1 MKRTTVV
8 SAAGRESAV
17 GDGAPERGDLKI
29 FFGYAPCA
37 GASDAMLDEAQGL
50 MASGLDVLVAD
61 GLSHTARE
69 RRFDLD
75 QALARRPDVV
85 VLPDLARPNPEGS
98 RNRTRYQDAEELL
111 RAGVDVYATLRVGD
125 LQNEQDRVR
134 ALGVDLPPEPVPDYL
149 LYGARQL
156 EFVDI
161 DPEELVARAR
171 TAGREV
177 PEGALNELRV
187 LALRC
192 VSDYASAAG
201 RPDGRRAEAAEGAA
215 AATGCTVALVD
226 PGCSPGRVLLEAGR
240 VASFSHTEVEVVCI
254 RRERR
259 AGSARALRDDA
270 AYAEL
275 ESQVEAMGM
284 ELTTL
289 YGDDAVE
296 TLRDYLRAQG
306 AADIVLARRRLPL
319 ARRLLAPFQAPFAE
333 RLVAG
338 LSGVGIHLVADDGG
352 VGPVRVGRGLF
363 AGSELRGRDV
373 AIAVGSCAAAFAI
386 ARVLQAFGFG
396 EATPYLVYLG
406 SFIVVALATHA
417 YVPTLIAIVLGC
429 LAQDYFFIRSYL
441 DLAIDH
447 RASLLLFIAFI
458 VVSLGTSLAVVG
470 VGRAR
475 RNADERER
483 RTQALFDLNRNLV
496 VTHGPSET
504 VDIALDS
511 TTRLFGRSTALYVRD
526 PFDRA
531 PAGSRERRGPAVRPV
546 EGDLP
551 AEVFEKLTEQA
562 VAHWVFANGEPAGSG
577 TDTHSA
583 SDVLYLPLAS
593 EEGVEGVLAV
603 SERRRLTLA
612 ERSFLDL
619 VANQVSFALERQ
631 SLAYKHRGDLQ
642 LMRASA
648 IRSEFVEGLVASA
661 RTVSEMLH
669 VLADALLAVPEDDRA
684 YREALVR
691 AIGDE
696 SARGRLMAD
705 RMRAVLDEPLDA
717 VCDIRAVVARAVDE
731 VREGLSG
738 KLIELEPGEAVA
750 PVVADSALLGFA
762 TRLIL
767 EAATGH
773 VGKRGIVQVSVASY
787 PDRVSVVVADDR
799 PAEQGASHAAAF
811 DLGHS
816 AAGGE
821 SLVYDEERARAVR
834 EVLLDRAKVVASD
847 QQDLLAALCRAMR
860 IPEGAARSD
869 GDRDG
874 ALNRQRILRL
884 DRLEYGLY
892 MAALMV
898 RAHGGTIKQRYRLGG
913 GAVVTFAVPRN

>member
-8 SAAGRESAV
+8 SAAGAGSAE
-17 GDGAPERGDLKI
+17 GGAPGHGDLKI

-50 MASGLDVLVAD
+50 MASGLDVLIA
-61 GLSHTARE
+61 GNLSRAAKE
-69 RRFDLD
+69 RPFDLD

-85 VLPDLARPNPEGS
+85 VLPNLARPNPEGS

-111 RAGVDVYATLRVGD
+111 RAGIDVYATLRVSD
-125 LQNEQDRVR
+125 LQNEQDRMR
-134 ALGVDLPPEPVPDYL
+134 ALGVELPPDPVPDYM

-161 DPEELVARAR
+161 DPAELIARAR
-171 TAGREV
+171 TEGRDI
-177 PEGALNELRV
+177 PEKALNELRV

-201 RPDGRRAEAAEGAA
+201 RTDRGREGVPGGGGMAP
-215 AATGCTVALVD
+215 GCVVALVE

-240 VASFSHTEVEVVCI
+240 VASFSHTEVEVVCM

-259 AGSARALRDDA
+259 AGSGRALRDDA

-275 ESQVEAMGM
+275 EEQVEAMGAD
-284 ELTTL
+284 LTVL
-289 YGDDAVE
+289 YGDDSVD

-306 AADIVLARRRLPL
+306 AADIVLARRRAPL
-319 ARRLLAPFQAPFAE
+319 ARRLLALFQPPFAE
-333 RLVAG
+333 RLVTG
-338 LSGVGIHLVADDGG
+338 LFGVGIHLVADEGS
-352 VGPVRVGRGLF
+352 VGSARTGRSLF
-363 AGSELRGRDV
+363 AGTELRGRDV
-373 AIAVGSCAAAFAI
+373 AVAIGSCVGAFAV

-417 YVPTLIAIVLGC
+417 YIPTLVAIVLGC
-429 LAQDYFFIRSYL
+429 LSQDYFFIRSYL

-447 RASLLLFIAFI
+447 RASLLLFIAFV
-458 VVSLGTSLAVVG
+458 VVSLGSSMAVVG

-483 RTQALFDLNRNLV
+483 RTQALFDLNRSLV
-496 VTHGPSET
+496 VTHGSGET

-511 TTRLFGRSTALYVRD
+511 VTRLFGRSTALYVHD
-526 PFDRA
+526 PFDRSSV
-531 PAGSRERRGPAVRPV
+531 GTRERRGPAVRPV
-546 EGDLP
+546 EGDL
-551 AEVFEKLTEQA
+551 ATGEFEKLTEQA

-583 SDVLYLPLAS
+583 SDALYLPLSS

-603 SERRRLTLA
+603 SQRRRLTLA

-642 LMRASA
+642 LMRASE
-648 IRSEFVEGLVASA
+648 IRSSFVEGLVASS
-661 RTVSEMLH
+661 RTASSMLH
-669 VLADALLAVPEDDRA
+669 VLADALLSAPEDDRS
-684 YREALVR
+684 YREILVR

-696 SARGRLMAD
+696 SSRTRLMAD
-705 RMRAVLDEPLDA
+705 RMFGVLDEPLKA
-717 VCDIRAVVARAVDE
+717 VCDIRSVVSSAVDE

-750 PVVADSALLGFA
+750 PFVADGALIGFA

-767 EAATGH
+767 EAATGYI
-773 VGKRGIVQVSVASY
+773 GKRGIVQVSVASY
-787 PDRVSVVVADDR
+787 PDRVRVVIADDR
-799 PAEQGASHAAAF
+799 PAGYGASHAAAF
-811 DLGHS
+811 DLGRTS
-816 AAGGE
+816 DGAEG
-821 SLVYDEERARAVR
+821 LIYDERRAQAVR

-847 QQDLLAALCRAMR
+847 QQGLLGALCRAMR
-860 IPEGAARSD
+860 VPEAAARSD
-869 GDRDG
+869 GDADG

-913 GAVVTFAVPRN
+913 GAVVTFAVPRT